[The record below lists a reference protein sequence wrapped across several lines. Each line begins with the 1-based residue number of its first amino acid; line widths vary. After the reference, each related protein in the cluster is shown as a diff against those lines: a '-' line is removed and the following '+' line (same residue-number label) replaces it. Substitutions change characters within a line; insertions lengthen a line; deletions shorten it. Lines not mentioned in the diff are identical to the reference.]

1 MKHKNKI
8 ILSLIGISI
17 GLFLSLVNVDAA
29 RYDMVDVSNHNGSIS
44 TSQFVNIRNQYGVK
58 AVTTK
63 LSEGTTYHDWTARSN
78 IANAQAAGLFINGY
92 HFARYYDVN
101 SARNEAVWAV
111 QCAKQD
117 GLPIGA
123 VLVSDVEASEQRG
136 ISKATL
142 NAANAEFKRVVEE
155 AGYRYDVYTMGSW
168 VWSKMDVYGGWI
180 AQYPYNVSVDKWT
193 GNNAWQWSSTAR
205 LSGISGY
212 LDVSQLYTD
221 YYTGN
226 LDKNAVISNAQTAQ
240 VDTKTEAKH
249 NTASDEDYSQ
259 RGSFRVGTV
268 LNIRN
273 SPSVSGSIAG
283 TYYPGETLMYD
294 HVYIKDGYVW
304 AGYTSWGGR
313 RHYVAMGLMGGQEY
327 GTRTKFTS
335 TQRTYTVRYGDTL
348 SSIASRY
355 GTTWQNLQRL
365 NSLRNPNW
373 IYPGQKLN
381 I

>member
-1 MKHKNKI
+1 MKRKNKI
-8 ILSLIGISI
+8 VLSLIGISI
-17 GLFLSLVNVDAA
+17 GLFLSLGKIDAA
-29 RYDMVDVSNHNGSIS
+29 RYDMIDVSNHNGSI
-44 TSQFVNIRNQYGVK
+44 TTNQFVNIRNQYGVK

-123 VLVSDVEASEQRG
+123 VLVADVEASEQRG
-136 ISKATL
+136 ISKGTL
-142 NAANAEFKRVVEE
+142 NAANAEFKRIVEE

-180 AQYPYNVSVDKWT
+180 AQYPYNVSIDKWT
-193 GNNAWQWSSTAR
+193 GNNAWQWSSSAR

-249 NTASDEDYSQ
+249 NITSDEDYSQ
-259 RGSFRVGTV
+259 RGTFRVGTV

-273 SPSVSGSIAG
+273 HPSTSGSIAG
-283 TYYPGETLMYD
+283 TYYPGETLIYD
-294 HVYIKDGYVW
+294 HVYIKDGYAW
-304 AGYTSWGGR
+304 AGYTSWSGR
-313 RHYVAMGLMGGQEY
+313 RHYVAMGVMGGQEY
-327 GTRTKFTS
+327 GTRTTGH
-335 TQRTYTVRYGDTL
+335 RTYTVRYGDTL
-348 SSIASRY
+348 GVIANRLGVNVY
-355 GTTWQNLQRL
+355 TLARNNGIGNINL
-365 NSLRNPNW
+365 

-381 I
+381 Y

>member
-1 MKHKNKI
+1 MKRKNKI
-8 ILSLIGISI
+8 MLSLTILV
-17 GLFLSLVNVDAA
+17 GLFLSLGKVDAA
-29 RYDMVDVSNHNGSIS
+29 RYDMIDVSNHNGSIN

-63 LSEGTTYHDWTARSN
+63 LSEGTMYHDWTARSN

-111 QCAKQD
+111 RCAKQD

-142 NAANAEFKRVVEE
+142 NAANSEFKRIVEE

-226 LDKNAVISNAQTAQ
+226 LNKNAVISNAQTAQ
-240 VDTKTEAKH
+240 ADTKTEAKH
-249 NTASDEDYSQ
+249 NVTSDEDYSQ
-259 RGSFRVGTV
+259 RGTFRVGTV

-273 SPSVSGSIAG
+273 APSVSGSIAG
-283 TYYPGETLMYD
+283 TYHPGETLIYD
-294 HVYIKDGYVW
+294 YVYIKDGYAW
-304 AGYTSWGGR
+304 AGYTSWSGR
-313 RHYVAMGLMGGQEY
+313 RHYVAMGVMGGQEY
-327 GTRTKFTS
+327 GTRTTGRK
-335 TQRTYTVRYGDTL
+335 TYTVRYGDTL
-348 SSIASRY
+348 GVIANRL
-355 GTTWQNLQRL
+355 GVNVCTLARTNGIGNINL
-365 NSLRNPNW
+365 

-381 I
+381 Y

>member
-1 MKHKNKI
+1 MKRKSKI
-8 ILSLIGISI
+8 MLSLIGISI
-17 GLFLSLVNVDAA
+17 GLFLSLGKVDAA
-29 RYDMVDVSNHNGSIS
+29 RYDMIDVSNHNGSIS

-142 NAANAEFKRVVEE
+142 NAANAEFKRIVEE

-221 YYTGN
+221 YYTGD
-226 LDKNAVISNAQTAQ
+226 LDKNAVISDAQTAQ

-249 NTASDEDYSQ
+249 NIASDEDYSQ
-259 RGSFRVGTV
+259 RGTFRAGTV

-273 SPSVSGSIAG
+273 APSVSGSIVG
-283 TYYPGETLMYD
+283 TYYPGESLIYD
-294 HVYIKDGYVW
+294 HVYIKDGYAW
-304 AGYTSWGGR
+304 AEYTSWSGR
-313 RHYVAMGLMGGQEY
+313 RHYVAMGLMGGEEY
-327 GTRTKFTS
+327 GTRTTGR
-335 TQRTYTVRYGDTL
+335 RTYTVSYGDTL
-348 SSIASRY
+348 GVIANRLGVNVYTLARNNGISNI
-355 GTTWQNLQRL
+355 NL
-365 NSLRNPNW
+365 
-373 IYPGQKLN
+373 IYPGQQLN
-381 I
+381 Y

>member
-1 MKHKNKI
+1 MIKLNKKWL
-8 ILSLIGISI
+8 LSLTVTV
-17 GLFLSLVNVDAA
+17 GLFLVPVTVNAA
-29 RYDMVDVSNHNGSIS
+29 RYDMIDVSNHNGSI
-44 TSQFVNIRNQYGVK
+44 TTNQFVNIRNQYGVK

-63 LSEGTTYHDWTARSN
+63 LSEGTTYHDWTARNN
-78 IANAQAAGLFINGY
+78 ITNAQAAGLFINGY

-123 VLVSDVEASEQRG
+123 VLVADVEASEQRG

-155 AGYRYDVYTMGSW
+155 AGYRYDIYTMGSW

-205 LSGISGY
+205 LSGISSY

-240 VDTKTEAKH
+240 ADTKTEAKH
-249 NTASDEDYSQ
+249 NFTSNEDYSQ
-259 RGSFRVGTV
+259 RGTFRVGTV

-273 SPSVSGSIAG
+273 APSVSGSIAG
-283 TYYPGETLMYD
+283 TYYPGETLIYD
-294 HVYIKDGYVW
+294 HVYIKDGYAW
-304 AGYTSWGGR
+304 AGYMSYSGV
-313 RHYVAMGLMGGQEY
+313 RHYIALGKMGGEEY

-348 SSIASRY
+348 SGIAAKL
-355 GTTWQNLQRL
+355 GTSVYNLQSK
-365 NSLRNPNW
+365 NGIRNANL
-373 IYPGQKLN
+373 IFVGQTLHY
-381 I
+381 

>member
-1 MKHKNKI
+1 MKRKNKI
-8 ILSLIGISI
+8 MLSLIGISI
-17 GLFLSLVNVDAA
+17 GLFLSLGNVDAA
-29 RYDMVDVSNHNGSIS
+29 RYDMVDVSNHNGSIT

-101 SARNEAVWAV
+101 SARNEGVWAV

-240 VDTKTEAKH
+240 ADTKTEVKH

-259 RGSFRVGTV
+259 RGTFRVKTV

-273 SPSVSGSIAG
+273 APSVSGSIAG
-283 TYYPGETLMYD
+283 TYYPGESLIYD
-294 HVYIKDGYVW
+294 HVYIKDGYAW
-304 AGYTSWGGR
+304 AGYTSWSGK
-313 RHYVAMGLMGGQEY
+313 RHYVAIGVMGGQEY
-327 GTRTKFTS
+327 GTRTTGR
-335 TQRTYTVRYGDTL
+335 RTYTVRYGDTL
-348 SSIASRY
+348 GVIANRLGVNVY
-355 GTTWQNLQRL
+355 TLARNNRIGNINL
-365 NSLRNPNW
+365 
-373 IYPGQKLN
+373 IYPGQQLN
-381 I
+381 Y

>member
-1 MKHKNKI
+1 MKNLNKKLL
-8 ILSLIGISI
+8 LSLTILV
-17 GLFLSLVNVDAA
+17 GLFLSLGKVDAA
-29 RYDMVDVSNHNGSIS
+29 RYDMIDVSNHNGSIS
-44 TSQFVNIRNQYGVK
+44 INQFVNIRNQYGVK

-63 LSEGTTYHDWTARSN
+63 LSEGTTYHDWTARNN

-142 NAANAEFKRVVEE
+142 NAANAEFKRIVEE

-193 GNNAWQWSSTAR
+193 DNNAWQWSSTAR

-249 NTASDEDYSQ
+249 NVASDEDYSQ
-259 RGSFRVGTV
+259 RGTFRVGTV

-273 SPSVSGSIAG
+273 TPSVSGSIAG
-283 TYYPGETLMYD
+283 TYYPGETLIYD
-294 HVYIKDGYVW
+294 HVYIKDGYAW
-304 AGYTSWGGR
+304 AGYTSWSGR
-313 RHYVAMGLMGGQEY
+313 RHYVAMGVMGGQEY
-327 GTRTKFTS
+327 GTRTTGR
-335 TQRTYTVRYGDTL
+335 RTYTVRYGDTL
-348 SSIASRY
+348 GVIANRLEINVY
-355 GTTWQNLQRL
+355 TLARTNGIGNINL
-365 NSLRNPNW
+365 
-373 IYPGQKLN
+373 IYPGQQLN
-381 I
+381 Y

>member
-1 MKHKNKI
+1 MKRKNKI
-8 ILSLIGISI
+8 ILSLTILV
-17 GLFLSLVNVDAA
+17 GLFLVPVTVNAA

-117 GLPIGA
+117 GLPTGA
-123 VLVSDVEASEQRG
+123 VLVADVEASEQRG

-240 VDTKTEAKH
+240 ADTKTEAKH

-259 RGSFRVGTV
+259 RGTFRVRTV

-273 SPSVSGSIAG
+273 APSASGGIVG
-283 TYYPGETLMYD
+283 TYYPGETLIYD
-294 HVYIKDGYVW
+294 HVYIKDGYAW
-304 AGYTSWGGR
+304 AGYTSWSGR
-313 RHYVAMGLMGGQEY
+313 RHYVAMGIMGGQEY
-327 GTRTKFTS
+327 GTRTTGRK
-335 TQRTYTVRYGDTL
+335 TYTVRYGDTL
-348 SSIASRY
+348 GVIANRLGVNVY
-355 GTTWQNLQRL
+355 TLARNNGIGNINL
-365 NSLRNPNW
+365 
-373 IYPGQKLN
+373 IYPGQQLN
-381 I
+381 Y

>member
-1 MKHKNKI
+1 MKRKNKI

-17 GLFLSLVNVDAA
+17 GLFLSLGKIDAA
-29 RYDMVDVSNHNGSIS
+29 RYDMVDVSNHNGSI
-44 TSQFVNIRNQYGVK
+44 TTNQFVNIRNQYGVK

-142 NAANAEFKRVVEE
+142 NAANAEFKRIVEE

-168 VWSKMDVYGGWI
+168 VWSKMGVYGGWI
-180 AQYPYNVSVDKWT
+180 AQYPYNVSIDKWT

-249 NTASDEDYSQ
+249 DTASDEDYSQ
-259 RGSFRVGTV
+259 RGIFRVKTV

-273 SPSVSGSIAG
+273 APSLSGSVAG
-283 TYYPGETLMYD
+283 TYYPGETLIYD
-294 HVYIKDGYVW
+294 HVYIKDGYAW
-304 AGYTSWGGR
+304 AGYTSWSGR
-313 RHYVAMGLMGGQEY
+313 RHYVAMGVMGGQEY
-327 GTRTKFTS
+327 GTRTTGR
-335 TQRTYTVRYGDTL
+335 RTYTVRYGDTL
-348 SSIASRY
+348 AVIANRLGVNVY
-355 GTTWQNLQRL
+355 TLARNNGIGNINL
-365 NSLRNPNW
+365 
-373 IYPGQKLN
+373 IYSGQQLSY
-381 I
+381 

>member
-1 MKHKNKI
+1 MKRKNEI
-8 ILSLIGISI
+8 MLSLTILV
-17 GLFLSLVNVDAA
+17 GLFLSLGKVDAA
-29 RYDMVDVSNHNGSIS
+29 RYDMIDVSNHNGSIS
-44 TSQFVNIRNQYGVK
+44 TNQFVNIRNQYGVK

-142 NAANAEFKRVVEE
+142 NAANAEFKRIVEE

-205 LSGISGY
+205 LSGISGH

-240 VDTKTEAKH
+240 VDTKTEAKS
-249 NTASDEDYSQ
+249 NEDYSQ
-259 RGSFRVGTV
+259 RGTFRVGTV

-273 SPSVSGSIAG
+273 APSVSGSIAG
-283 TYYPGETLMYD
+283 TYYPGETLIYD
-294 HVYIKDGYVW
+294 HVYIKDGYAW
-304 AGYTSWGGR
+304 AGYTSWSGR
-313 RHYVAMGLMGGQEY
+313 RHYVAMGVMGGQEY
-327 GTRTKFTS
+327 GRRTTGR
-335 TQRTYTVRYGDTL
+335 RTYTVRYGDTL
-348 SSIASRY
+348 GVIANRLGVNIY
-355 GTTWQNLQRL
+355 TLARNNGIGNINL
-365 NSLRNPNW
+365 
-373 IYPGQKLN
+373 IYPGQQLN
-381 I
+381 Y

>member
-1 MKHKNKI
+1 MKRKNEI
-8 ILSLIGISI
+8 MLSLTILVGI
-17 GLFLSLVNVDAA
+17 FLSLGKVDAA
-29 RYDMVDVSNHNGSIS
+29 RYDMIDVSNHNGSIT

-63 LSEGTTYHDWTARSN
+63 LSEGTTYHDWTARGN
-78 IANAQAAGLFINGY
+78 IANARAAGLFINGY

-111 QCAKQD
+111 RCAKQD

-142 NAANAEFKRVVEE
+142 NAANAEFKRIVEE

-249 NTASDEDYSQ
+249 DTVSDEDYSQ
-259 RGSFRVGTV
+259 RGIFRVKTV

-273 SPSVSGSIAG
+273 APSLSGSVAG
-283 TYYPGETLMYD
+283 TYYPGETLIYD
-294 HVYIKDGYVW
+294 HVYIKDGYAW
-304 AGYTSWGGR
+304 AGYTSWNGR
-313 RHYVAMGLMGGQEY
+313 RHYVAMGVMGGQEY
-327 GTRTKFTS
+327 GTRTTG
-335 TQRTYTVRYGDTL
+335 RRVYTVRYGDTL
-348 SSIASRY
+348 GVIANRLGVNIY
-355 GTTWQNLQRL
+355 TLARTNGIGNINL
-365 NSLRNPNW
+365 
-373 IYPGQKLN
+373 IYPGKQLN
-381 I
+381 Y

>member
-1 MKHKNKI
+1 MIKLNKKWL
-8 ILSLIGISI
+8 LSLTVTV
-17 GLFLSLVNVDAA
+17 GLFLVPVTVNAA
-29 RYDMVDVSNHNGSIS
+29 RYDMIDVSNHNGSI
-44 TSQFVNIRNQYGVK
+44 TTNQFVNIRNQYGVK

-63 LSEGTTYHDWTARSN
+63 LSEGTTYHDWTARNN
-78 IANAQAAGLFINGY
+78 ITNAQAAGLFINGY

-117 GLPIGA
+117 GLPI
-123 VLVSDVEASEQRG
+123 VLVADVEASEQRG

-155 AGYRYDVYTMGSW
+155 AGYRYDIYTMGSW

-205 LSGISGY
+205 LSGISSY

-240 VDTKTEAKH
+240 ADTKTEAKH
-249 NTASDEDYSQ
+249 NFTSNEDYSQ
-259 RGSFRVGTV
+259 RGTFRVGTV

-273 SPSVSGSIAG
+273 APSVSGSIAG
-283 TYYPGETLMYD
+283 TYYPGETLIYD
-294 HVYIKDGYVW
+294 HVYIKDGYAW
-304 AGYTSWGGR
+304 AGYMSYSGV
-313 RHYVAMGLMGGQEY
+313 RHYIALGKMGGEEY

-348 SSIASRY
+348 SGIAAKL
-355 GTTWQNLQRL
+355 GTSVYNLQSK
-365 NSLRNPNW
+365 NGIRNANL
-373 IYPGQKLN
+373 IFVGQTLHY
-381 I
+381 

>member
-1 MKHKNKI
+1 MKRKNKI
-8 ILSLIGISI
+8 ILSLTILV
-17 GLFLSLVNVDAA
+17 GLFLSLGKVDAA

-142 NAANAEFKRVVEE
+142 NAANAEFKRIVEE

-226 LDKNAVISNAQTAQ
+226 LNKNAVISNAQTAQ

-249 NTASDEDYSQ
+249 NFTSNEDYSQ
-259 RGSFRVGTV
+259 RGTFRVRTV

-273 SPSVSGSIAG
+273 APSVSGNIAG
-283 TYYPGETLMYD
+283 TYYPGETLIYD
-294 HVYIKDGYVW
+294 HVYIKDGYAW
-304 AGYTSWGGR
+304 AGYTSWTGR
-313 RHYVAMGLMGGQEY
+313 RHYVAMGVMGGQEY
-327 GTRTKFTS
+327 GTRTTGR
-335 TQRTYTVRYGDTL
+335 RTYTVRYGDTL
-348 SSIASRY
+348 GVIANRLGVNVY
-355 GTTWQNLQRL
+355 TLARTNGIGNINL
-365 NSLRNPNW
+365 
-373 IYPGQKLN
+373 IYPGQQLN
-381 I
+381 Y

>member
-1 MKHKNKI
+1 MIKLNKKW
-8 ILSLIGISI
+8 LLGLTVLV
-17 GLFLSLVNVDAA
+17 GLFLVPVTVNAA
-29 RYDMVDVSNHNGSIS
+29 RYDMIDVSNHNGSIS
-44 TSQFVNIRNQYGVK
+44 TSQFVNIRNQYGIK

-136 ISKATL
+136 IGKATL

-226 LDKNAVISNAQTAQ
+226 LDKNAIISNTQTAQ
-240 VDTKTEAKH
+240 ADTKTEAKH

-259 RGSFRVGTV
+259 RGTFRVKTV
-268 LNIRN
+268 LNIRDA
-273 SPSVSGSIAG
+273 PSLSGSIAG
-283 TYYPGETLMYD
+283 TYYPGETLIYD
-294 HVYIKDGYVW
+294 HVYIKDDYAW
-304 AGYTSWGGR
+304 AGYTSWSGR
-313 RHYVAMGLMGGQEY
+313 RHYVAMGVMGGQEY
-327 GTRTKFTS
+327 GTRTTGR
-335 TQRTYTVRYGDTL
+335 RTYTVRYGDALGVVANRLGVNVYTL
-348 SSIASRY
+348 ARTNGI
-355 GTTWQNLQRL
+355 GNINL
-365 NSLRNPNW
+365 
-373 IYPGQKLN
+373 IYPGQQLN
-381 I
+381 Y

>member
-1 MKHKNKI
+1 M
-8 ILSLIGISI
+8 LSLIGISI
-17 GLFLSLVNVDAA
+17 GLFLSLPNVDAA

-63 LSEGTTYHDWTARSN
+63 LSEGTTYHDWTARNN

-226 LDKNAVISNAQTAQ
+226 LDKNAIISNAQTAQ
-240 VDTKTEAKH
+240 ADTKTEAKR

-259 RGSFRVGTV
+259 QGTFRVGTV

-273 SPSVSGSIAG
+273 APSLSGSIAG
-283 TYYPGETLMYD
+283 TYYPGETLIYD
-294 HVYIKDGYVW
+294 HVYIKDGYAW
-304 AGYTSWGGR
+304 AGYTSWSGR
-313 RHYVAMGLMGGQEY
+313 RHYVAMGVMGGQEY
-327 GTRTKFTS
+327 GTRTTGRK
-335 TQRTYTVRYGDTL
+335 TYTVRYGDTL
-348 SSIASRY
+348 GVIANRLGVNVY
-355 GTTWQNLQRL
+355 TLARTNGIGNINL
-365 NSLRNPNW
+365 
-373 IYPGQKLN
+373 IYTGQKLN
-381 I
+381 Y

>member
-1 MKHKNKI
+1 MKRKNKI
-8 ILSLIGISI
+8 ILSLTILV
-17 GLFLSLVNVDAA
+17 GLFLSLGKVDAA
-29 RYDMVDVSNHNGSIS
+29 RYDMIDVSNHNGSIS
-44 TSQFVNIRNQYGVK
+44 TSQFVGIRNQYGVK

-63 LSEGTTYHDWTARSN
+63 LSEGTTYHDWTARNN
-78 IANAQAAGLFINGY
+78 IANAQTAGLFINGY

-101 SARNEAVWAV
+101 SARNEAIWAV

-117 GLPIGA
+117 GLPTGA

-155 AGYRYDVYTMGSW
+155 GGYRYDVYTMGSW

-226 LDKNAVISNAQTAQ
+226 LNKNAVISNAQTAQ
-240 VDTKTEAKH
+240 ADTKTEAKR
-249 NTASDEDYSQ
+249 NFTSNEDYSQ
-259 RGSFRVGTV
+259 RGTFRVGTV

-273 SPSVSGSIAG
+273 DPSVSGSIAG
-283 TYYPGETLMYD
+283 TYYPGETLIYD
-294 HVYIKDGYVW
+294 HVYIKDGYAW
-304 AGYTSWGGR
+304 AGYTSWSGK
-313 RHYVAMGLMGGQEY
+313 RHYVAMGVMGGQEY
-327 GTRTKFTS
+327 GTRTTGR
-335 TQRTYTVRYGDTL
+335 RTYTVYYGDTL
-348 SSIASRY
+348 GVIANRLGVNVY
-355 GTTWQNLQRL
+355 TLARTNGIGNINL
-365 NSLRNPNW
+365 

-381 I
+381 Y